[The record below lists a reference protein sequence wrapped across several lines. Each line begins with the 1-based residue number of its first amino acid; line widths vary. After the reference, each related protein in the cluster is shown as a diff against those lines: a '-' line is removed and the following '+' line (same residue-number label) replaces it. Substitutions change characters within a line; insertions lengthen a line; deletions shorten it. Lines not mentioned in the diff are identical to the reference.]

1 MDLTLTKKFPRRWMI
16 AEHTHTL
23 LVTLTLSHRVN
34 ISAFTITIYIYS
46 RPLSFP
52 FFSLLSQIFHSSA
65 CVFIVQMAHNNRYLQ
80 PNQFGNVFFIS
91 IHNCFLINSMLNLC
105 NWLTL
110 ISIVTDIQQIL
121 SEAQYRW
128 LRPAEICQIL
138 TNYNHFQIT
147 SEPANMPPS
156 MIDSTF

>member
-1 MDLTLTKKFPRRWMI
+1 M
-16 AEHTHTL
+16 
-23 LVTLTLSHRVN
+23 
-34 ISAFTITIYIYS
+34 
-46 RPLSFP
+46 
-52 FFSLLSQIFHSSA
+52 
-65 CVFIVQMAHNNRYLQ
+65 
-80 PNQFGNVFFIS
+80 
-91 IHNCFLINSMLNLC
+91 
-105 NWLTL
+105 